1 MDSLLVPSVLDV
13 LFARLL
19 QMILIYIGQGCWR
32 LEMVVSLKF
41 LARTLA
47 YDSVMADDG
56 DEVDDLIKK
65 DIDF

>member
-1 MDSLLVPSVLDV
+1 
-13 LFARLL
+13 
-19 QMILIYIGQGCWR
+19 MILIYIGQGCQR

-56 DEVDDLIKK
+56 DEVDDLTKEY
-65 DIDF
+65 IDF

>member
-1 MDSLLVPSVLDV
+1 M
-13 LFARLL
+13 
-19 QMILIYIGQGCWR
+19 
-32 LEMVVSLKF
+32 MVVSLKL

-47 YDSVMADDG
+47 YDTVMSDDG